1 MFSNDHRALS
11 QCNAR
16 PRLIL
21 FEIKTE
27 GQSIYTENLNAKL
40 KNSIQIPAYCGI
52 A

>member
-1 MFSNDHRALS
+1 MGSWCS
-11 QCNAR
+11 
-16 PRLIL
+16 PTL

-40 KNSIQIPAYCGI
+40 KNSVQILAYRTRGI